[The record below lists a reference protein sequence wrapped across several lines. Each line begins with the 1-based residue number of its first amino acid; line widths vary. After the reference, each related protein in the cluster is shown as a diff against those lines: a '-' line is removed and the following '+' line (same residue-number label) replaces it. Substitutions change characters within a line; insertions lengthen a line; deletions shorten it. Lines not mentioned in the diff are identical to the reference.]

1 MADVDVVKQLESAR
15 KIIKSKEEEIVFLKK

>member
-1 MADVDVVKQLESAR
+1 MAEADVAKQLESAR